1 MGVRCGQEME
11 MIQQVSIWLFLFF
24 NLPLSFIHDSLML
37 GRSERVVKITG
48 ERLPFTQQHCPL
60 VADSKKKTIEDL
72 LELTFVF
79 IVFKTLHCKMKK
91 E

>member
-24 NLPLSFIHDSLML
+24 NLLLSFIHDSLML

-48 ERLPFTQQHCPL
+48 ARLPFTQQHCPL
-60 VADSKKKTIEDL
+60 VADSKKTIEDL

-79 IVFKTLHCKMKK
+79 IVFKTLHLKMKK